1 MNNITL
7 AGIIDGDI
15 EYSHESHGEEFYA
28 FNFSSTRRS
37 GFVDVLRCVV
47 SKFMLRMIDKGN
59 RFQIVGEVRTRNY
72 ENISGKRCTE
82 VYVFV
87 NEVLDYPG
95 EDVNHVEIDGYIC
108 KAPIYRE
115 TLLKR
120 KICEMIVASNRPT
133 NKSDYIPCLSW
144 GRNAIA
150 SSILGVGEHISVLGR
165 LQSRTYTKKLNET
178 DFVEKV
184 AYEVSVE
191 KVFVLDDE
199 EIEYDRN

>member
-37 GFVDVLRCVV
+37 GFVDVLRCIV

-108 KAPIYRE
+108 KVPIYRE
-115 TLLKR
+115 TPLKR

-133 NKSDYIPCLSW
+133 NKSDYIPCIAW
-144 GRNAIA
+144 GRGALFA
-150 SSILGVGEHISVLGR
+150 SSLTVGTAIKITGR
-165 LQSRTYTKKLNET
+165 FQSRQYTKLLEDGT
-178 DFVEKV
+178 TEVRS
-184 AYEVSVE
+184 AYEVSTISIREVSQE
-191 KVFVLDDE
+191 KECE
-199 EIEYDRN
+199 E